1 MNGKTKK
8 NLISLLLAILDIFF
22 INLGYLLIFH
32 LWKGKFTTENIE
44 AYITVIP
51 VISITALILFNI
63 YGIYN
68 IERRNISELAVSSV
82 IALFFSNVIGMAS
95 SFFLRSFAFPRSVFI
110 GGFILQTVFIVT
122 LRYIA
127 INLYKKIHGP
137 ERLLIVGR
145 EEDAKQ
151 IINSISRI
159 DHGWVDCRYAVL
171 ENEAKMLEWAMN
183 LADTIFLTAEA
194 AKNLK
199 KEIVDASLKG
209 KKIAIIPD
217 LYEILMPK
225 ARLVTFD
232 DLLVFE
238 FPHWNVSRGQRV
250 IKRVLDFISAFVG
263 LILSLPLIIIISIL
277 IKLTSEG
284 PILYIQERIGQY
296 GKKFKLYKFRTM
308 INNAEKHTGPVMAGK
323 DDPRLTPLG
332 KILRALRFDEIPQLI
347 NVLKGDMSLIGP
359 RPERPVF
366 VEKYC
371 QINPY
376 YNYRHLVK
384 PGITGLAQVMGSY
397 DTSFEDKLRYDLYYI
412 SNYSLLL
419 DLKIFFLTLKTILLA
434 EGIVKKKN
442 IDVDEQWQ
450 NMIVLCSDELSSSKE
465 NK

>member
-1 MNGKTKK
+1 MDGITKK
-8 NLISLLLAILDIFF
+8 NLISLLLAMLDIFF
-22 INLGYLLIFH
+22 INLGYLLIFC
-32 LWKGKFTTENIE
+32 LWKGKFSTENIE

-63 YGIYN
+63 YGLYN

-82 IALFFSNVIGMAS
+82 IALIFSNVIGMAS

-110 GGFILQTVFIVT
+110 GGFILQTIFIVI

-127 INLYKKIHGP
+127 IIFYKKIHGP

-159 DHGWVDCRYAVL
+159 DRGWVDCRYAVL
-171 ENEAKMLEWAMN
+171 GNEVETLKGAIA
-183 LADTIFLTAEA
+183 LANTIFLTAEA

-199 KEIVDASLKG
+199 KEIVDATLKG
-209 KKIAIIPD
+209 KRIAIIPD

-238 FPHWNVSRGQRV
+238 LPNWNISKGQQA
-250 IKRVLDFISAFVG
+250 IKRALDFISALVG
-263 LILSLPLIIIISIL
+263 LILSLPLIVVISIL
-277 IKLTSEG
+277 IKLTSDG
-284 PILYIQERIGQY
+284 PVFYVQERVGQY
-296 GKKFKLYKFRTM
+296 GKKFRLYKFRTM
-308 INNAEKHTGPVMAGK
+308 RNNAEEHTGPVIAGR

-332 KILRALRFDEIPQLI
+332 KILRALRIDEIPQLI

-371 QINPY
+371 KINPY

-419 DLKIFFLTLKTILLA
+419 DLKIFFLTIKTVLLA

-442 IDVDEQWQ
+442 IDVDKQWQ
-450 NMIVLCSDELSSSKE
+450 NMIVLCNEELSSGKE
-465 NK
+465 IK